1 MREILKGVHNRHG
14 EDLYIEIMDDTKSFY
29 RTIEF
34 KLKKN
39 SCTVTSHCSFQV
51 RNMKSQKGFVI
62 ELEQIDASDTFEGY
76 GTILLENALK
86 ELLLEF
92 DCDLVINGKIWIASP
107 TSEDKLRHFYSK
119 FFTVKENHFRSEFK
133 INNRIKDIEALNDL
147 IEKERTTKFNRE
159 IDKLNSTINTL
170 TNEIELLKEV
180 SILKFWIIKRK
191 HKKLKKISYSLRQL
205 SKNDK
210 R

>member
-29 RTIEF
+29 RVIEF
-34 KLKKN
+34 KLIKN

-92 DCDLVINGKIWIASP
+92 DCDLVINGKIWIGSP

-133 INNRIKDIEALNDL
+133 RNNRIKDIEAL
-147 IEKERTTKFNRE
+147 
-159 IDKLNSTINTL
+159 
-170 TNEIELLKEV
+170 
-180 SILKFWIIKRK
+180 
-191 HKKLKKISYSLRQL
+191 
-205 SKNDK
+205 
-210 R
+210 